1 MKKLPKLLKR
11 AIIVCLSIGIVGCIT
26 VFGLDAYVR
35 LSVNDRMLTVEES
48 AQLENADCILV
59 LGCYVYPN
67 GTPSHMLEDRLKTGV
82 ACYKAGSAPKIVMS
96 GDHGR
101 TDYNEVRA
109 MKDFAISGSVPSSD
123 VFMDHAGF
131 STYESLY
138 RLKEVFCADSV
149 VIVSQGYHLYRALYI
164 AEKLGIEAY
173 GVSAD
178 LRPYRGALMRNVREI
193 AARVKD
199 FAMCIFKPEPTYL
212 GKEIPV
218 WGDGDATND
227 Y

>member
-1 MKKLPKLLKR
+1 
-11 AIIVCLSIGIVGCIT
+11 
-26 VFGLDAYVR
+26 
-35 LSVNDRMLTVEES
+35 
-48 AQLENADCILV
+48 
-59 LGCYVYPN
+59 
-67 GTPSHMLEDRLKTGV
+67 
-82 ACYKAGSAPKIVMS
+82 
-96 GDHGR
+96 
-101 TDYNEVRA
+101 
-109 MKDFAISGSVPSSD
+109 MKDFAISGGVPSSD

-149 VIVSQGYHLYRALYI
+149 VIVSQGYHLYRAIYI
-164 AEKLGIEAY
+164 AQSLGIEAY

-178 LRPYRGALMRNVREI
+178 LRPYRGQLMREVREI

-199 FAMCIFKPEPTYL
+199 FAQCIFKPEPTYL

-218 WGDGDATND
+218 WGNGDQTND